1 MRDDVAAST
10 RDDNDDA
17 VADSI
22 QSKYRKQQQHL
33 GYARLMISNLL
44 FSPKKQKKK
53 NINKQINVLYVHNKA
68 INKEE
73 TDETFSFLL
82 SF

>member
-22 QSKYRKQQQHL
+22 QSKYRKQQQQHL

-53 NINKQINVLYVHNKA
+53 RI
-68 INKEE
+68 
-73 TDETFSFLL
+73 
-82 SF
+82 